1 MINEA
6 TGKRWIQQMPL
17 SPKEKKEATEYI
29 KGKERGSIERYLY
42 HLREKCG
49 GRFYMNK
56 KAKQFTT
63 K

>member
-1 MINEA
+1 
-6 TGKRWIQQMPL
+6 MPL
-17 SPKEKKEATEYI
+17 SEKEKKEATEYI

>member
-17 SPKEKKEATEYI
+17 SDEEKKKATEYI

-56 KAKQFTT
+56 MNNQLAVK
-63 K
+63 